1 VRFAVLLDVSE
12 AYRVRACLEI
22 AVGPG
27 EIEAREAAQIRFK
40 LDENIPG
47 DAAALLRVAGH
58 EVQSVIDEHLE
69 GTPDA

>member
-1 VRFAVLLDVSE
+1 MVV
-12 AYRVRACLEI
+12 
-22 AVGPG
+22 
-27 EIEAREAAQIRFK
+27 RFK

-69 GTPDA
+69 VPRTRSFSTPVAMNRVY